1 MQVSHLFHWSG
12 FISMYISDYFS
23 TITEQ
28 CRKAIQWLNYHP
40 DTAQK
45 KRFVSIASVGS
56 ITIRCSGSEFVPLP
70 RIVGT
75 LRNYDGEGNGNVKKQ

>member
-1 MQVSHLFHWSG
+1 
-12 FISMYISDYFS
+12 MYISDYFS

-28 CRKAIQWLNYHP
+28 CRTAIQWLNYHP

-45 KRFVSIASVGS
+45 KQFLFITRVGS
-56 ITIRCSGSEFVPLP
+56 ITNRCSGNEFVRLP

-75 LRNYDGEGNGNVKKQ
+75 LRNYDGEGNSNVKKQ